1 MWLVYR
7 NDHLILVHK
16 FDGTGEKADAKGCH
30 KTASCPIGIII
41 AVASWQPASLHSITW
56 RMSENWCSNASQ
68 MILVYQSSSS
78 MSTYG
83 SCICIVLS
91 FVPLS
96 CSLLNCMPV
105 HGFLSH
111 QLQLN
116 QPLQLASNFCSQL

>member
-7 NDHLILVHK
+7 NDHSILVHK

-83 SCICIVLS
+83 SCICIVFS
-91 FVPLS
+91 FVPPS
-96 CSLLNCMPV
+96 WALLNHSLV
-105 HGFLSH
+105 HQFMSDH
-111 QLQLN
+111 FQLN
-116 QPLQLASNFCSQL
+116 